1 MPKFT
6 AYDGTELA
14 YHLKG
19 AGEPLICLP
28 GGPTRAAAYYGTLG
42 GLDAHHRL
50 VLLDLRGTG
59 GSAEPADPATCR
71 WDLQTD
77 DIEALREHLNLESVH
92 LLAHSA
98 SGNLA
103 TLYAARHP
111 LRVRSLTL
119 IAPGTRVGGGGN
131 SSSNG
136 DGPGPEADGVFDPA
150 ATRAALALLD
160 APVLLLSAPRE
171 NGPRPARAAELAAL
185 FPYESKAAA
194 HHPWLDDPG
203 AFVRTVRAF
212 LAPDILALDADG
224 VRLAYRTWGEESA
237 PPVVLAHA
245 LGGSGAD
252 WTVIAERLAAT
263 RRVYAPDFGGHGLS
277 DWHGEYGFV
286 RLRDELSAFIRG
298 LGLDSVDIVGHS
310 MGAMAAFLLAAEEP
324 ELVDRLVVEDPPPP
338 FPPDPPRPSARRQ
351 PGEPAFDWPVVLSI
365 DAELSAPDPSWS
377 ERLAAVEAP
386 TLVIGGGPDSHVP
399 QDRLALL
406 AERIPGARMVT
417 IDAGHLIHESR
428 PEEFLA
434 ALREF
439 GI

>member
-59 GSAEPADPATCR
+59 GSAEPVDPATRR
-71 WDLQTD
+71 WDRQTD
-77 DIEALREHLNLESVH
+77 DIEALREHLSLDRVH

-119 IAPGTRVGGGGN
+119 IAPGARGGGEEFAPEP
-131 SSSNG
+131 
-136 DGPGPEADGVFDPA
+136 DGHFDPA
-150 ATRAALALLD
+150 VIRTALARLD
-160 APVLLLSAPRE
+160 APVLVLSTPRD

-185 FPYESKAAA
+185 FPYEPDGAA

-212 LAPDILALDADG
+212 LAPDILGLDADG
-224 VRLAYRTWGEESA
+224 VRLAYRAWGDESA
-237 PPVVLAHA
+237 PPVVLAHGR
-245 LGGSGAD
+245 GGSGAD

-277 DWHGEYGFV
+277 DWPGAYGFE
-286 RLRDELSAFIRG
+286 RLRNELSAFIRG
-298 LGLDSVDIVGHS
+298 LGLDSVDVVGHS
-310 MGAMAAFLLAAEEP
+310 MGGAAAYLLAAEEP
-324 ELVDRLVVEDPPPP
+324 ELVDRLVIEDPPPP
-338 FPPDPPRPSARRQ
+338 FPLDPPRP
-351 PGEPAFDWPVVLSI
+351 PALRAEGVLDFDWPVVPSI
-365 DAELSAPDPSWS
+365 DAELNAPDPAWS
-377 ERLAAVEAP
+377 EGLAAIEAP
-386 TLVIGGGPDSHVP
+386 TLVIGGGPRSHVR
-399 QDRLALL
+399 QDRLARL

-417 IDAGHLIHESR
+417 IDAGHLVHETR

>member
-71 WDLQTD
+71 WDRQTD
-77 DIEALREHLNLESVH
+77 DIEALREHLRLDRVH

-111 LRVRSLTL
+111 ARVRSLTL
-119 IAPGTRVGGGGN
+119 ISPGTRAG
-131 SSSNG
+131 SEE
-136 DGPGPEADGVFDPA
+136 PGTEADGVFDPA

-160 APVLLLSAPRE
+160 APVLLLTAPHD
-171 NGPRPARAAELAAL
+171 NGARPARAAELAAL
-185 FPYESKAAA
+185 FPYEGKAAA

-224 VRLAYRTWGEESA
+224 VRLAYRTWGEETA
-237 PPVVLAHA
+237 PPVVLAHGR
-245 LGGSGAD
+245 GGSGAD
-252 WTVIAERLAAT
+252 WTAIAERLAAT

-277 DWHGEYGFV
+277 DWPGAYGFE
-286 RLRDELSAFIRG
+286 RLRNELSAFIRG
-298 LGLDSVDIVGHS
+298 LGLDSVDVIGHS
-310 MGAMAAFLLAAEEP
+310 MGGVAAILLAAEEP

-338 FPPDPPRPSARRQ
+338 FPPDPPRPLTRREE
-351 PGEPAFDWPVVLSI
+351 GVLAFDWPVVPSI
-365 DAELSAPDPSWS
+365 DAELNAPDPAWG
-377 ERLAAVEAP
+377 ERLAAIEAP
-386 TLVIGGGPDSHVP
+386 TLVIGGGPASHIP
-399 QDRLALL
+399 QEQLARLAG
-406 AERIPGARMVT
+406 RIPGALLVT
-417 IDAGHLIHESR
+417 IDAGHLIHETR

-434 ALREF
+434 ALAEF